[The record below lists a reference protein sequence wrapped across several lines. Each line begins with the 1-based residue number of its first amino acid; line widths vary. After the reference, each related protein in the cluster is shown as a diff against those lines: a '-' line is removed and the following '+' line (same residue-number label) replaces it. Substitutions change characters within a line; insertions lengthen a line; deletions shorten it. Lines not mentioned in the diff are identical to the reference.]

1 MKRDNYITIQ
11 GWMVSELGLSGNEL
25 ILYALI
31 YGFSQ
36 DGETSFSGSLSYICK
51 WLNVT
56 KPTAIN
62 LLKSLVE
69 KGVIVKEEN
78 IINSIKF
85 CKYRSFNGG
94 KETLPVVNILSEN
107 EPLGGKE
114 TLPNNTISN
123 IYNRD
128 MSEITNQKES
138 DRKLSESVNEIP
150 PNNQKERKEKSS
162 AKREKKEDGIPDVW
176 NPKLNQNLSL
186 NENIRIA
193 VSFWALFKHKKEQLG
208 IKPTVLYKA
217 KPDKWEKEVLG
228 LIEKDG
234 RTIQE
239 VREIYVYLLKFNTR
253 EAAFWGKTIQ
263 SITNLREHFERIQMA
278 YLEDKKALNE
288 NTSKRVQ
295 SEEQKQSNVRYLS

>member
-51 WLNVT
+51 WLNVS

-69 KGVIVKEEN
+69 RGVIIKEEN

-107 EPLGGKE
+107 EHLGGKE

-128 MSEITNQKES
+128 MSEIPNQEES
-138 DRKLSESVNEIP
+138 DSKLPKPVDEIS

-162 AKREKKEDGIPDVW
+162 AKIEKKEDSIPDIW
-176 NPKLNQNLSL
+176 NPKLNQNLLL

-239 VREIYVYLLKFNTR
+239 IREIYAYLLKFNTR
-253 EAAFWGKTIQ
+253 EAVFWGKTIQ

-295 SEEQKQSNVRYLS
+295 PEEQKQSNVRYLS

>member
-36 DGETSFSGSLSYICK
+36 DGATSFSGSLSYICK

-69 KGVIVKEEN
+69 KVVIVKEEN

-85 CKYRSFNGG
+85 CKYRAFNGG

-114 TLPNNTISN
+114 ILPNNTISN
-123 IYNRD
+123 IYTRD
-128 MSEITNQKES
+128 MSEIPNQEES
-138 DRKLSESVNEIP
+138 DSKLPEPVNEIS
-150 PNNQKERKEKSS
+150 PNNQKERKEK
-162 AKREKKEDGIPDVW
+162 E
-176 NPKLNQNLSL
+176 
-186 NENIRIA
+186 
-193 VSFWALFKHKKEQLG
+193 
-208 IKPTVLYKA
+208 
-217 KPDKWEKEVLG
+217 
-228 LIEKDG
+228 
-234 RTIQE
+234 
-239 VREIYVYLLKFNTR
+239 LLR
-253 EAAFWGKTIQ
+253 
-263 SITNLREHFERIQMA
+263 
-278 YLEDKKALNE
+278 
-288 NTSKRVQ
+288 
-295 SEEQKQSNVRYLS
+295 